1 MLQLPGAQA
10 LRSRRV
16 IGRTLFAT
24 ALLTASAAVSVVPAA
39 TAAPQAPAA
48 AAPARSDA
56 GAPAFQQV
64 AHFYAAYIDAVTAQG
79 GGKLAT
85 ALRSFYL
92 TPQLR
97 TQLATWEQRNHADGV
112 LRAQNTPLAFRVTSG
127 DSGAGHTWSTVRLTW
142 SKGKHPRYSYLTVRS
157 DLRTYKISGIG
168 E

>member
-92 TPQLR
+92 TPSCAPNWPPGSSATTR
-97 TQLATWEQRNHADGV
+97 TACSAPRTPRSPSGSPRATA
-112 LRAQNTPLAFRVTSG
+112 ARVTPGRRCGSP
-127 DSGAGHTWSTVRLTW
+127 GARASTPGT
-142 SKGKHPRYSYLTVRS
+142 
-157 DLRTYKISGIG
+157 RT
-168 E
+168 